1 VNPITH
7 ALSGW
12 CLAAVLRRSTRRE
25 RFLITAAAV
34 VPDLD
39 GLGMIAELATRDSPR
54 PLLWWTEYH
63 HVLCHNL
70 TFITAFACAAAL
82 SSRSLRTLVLA
93 FASGHLHLLGDIV
106 GSRGPDGYQWPIPYL
121 APFRDDVLLAW
132 NGQWQLNAWQNVVIT
147 LILLAATFR
156 LAWRRG
162 ESPLV
167 FISPRADAV
176 FVAAL
181 RARFG
186 QP

>member
-1 VNPITH
+1 MNPITH

-12 CLAAVLRRSTRRE
+12 CLAALLPRAGRRE

-34 VPDLD
+34 APDLD
-39 GLGMIAELATRDSPR
+39 GLGIIAELATRDSPR

-70 TFITAFACAAAL
+70 AFITAFACAAAL
-82 SSRSLRTLVLA
+82 SSRSLRILVLA
-93 FASGHLHLLGDIV
+93 FVGGHLHLLGDLV
-106 GSRGPDGYQWPIPYL
+106 GSRGPDDYQWPIPYL
-121 APFRDDVLLAW
+121 APFLDDILLAW
-132 NGQWQLNAWQNVVIT
+132 SGQWQLNAWQNVAIT
-147 LILLAATFR
+147 MVLLTATLWF
-156 LAWRRG
+156 AWRDG

-167 FISPRADAV
+167 FISPRADAF